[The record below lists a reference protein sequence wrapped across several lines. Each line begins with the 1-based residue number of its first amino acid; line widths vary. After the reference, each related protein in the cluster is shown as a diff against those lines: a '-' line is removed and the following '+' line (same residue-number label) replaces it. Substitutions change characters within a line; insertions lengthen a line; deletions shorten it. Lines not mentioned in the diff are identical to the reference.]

1 MAIVFPEHFD
11 LARIEKAR
19 VFSKAAHTAAGN
31 IRKFTNTDYHH
42 HPESVVAILMHVP
55 GVTENM
61 VIAAYLHDVLEDTKV
76 KRRHIFEEF
85 GFEVLQLVLGLTDIS
100 IAADGTREIRKMI
113 DRAHLAGQNIDVK
126 NIKVADLIHNGK
138 DIVNKDAGFAKIFI
152 PEMELVLEVMT
163 EADPDLLKIAL
174 KIPKDYHSAIR
185 NVEKQRKQKQ
195 EAAANVS

>member
-1 MAIVFPEHFD
+1 MPIVFPEQFN

-31 IRKFTNTDYHH
+31 IRKFANTDYHH

-126 NIKVADLIHNGK
+126 NIKIADLIHNAK
-138 DIVNKDAGFAKIFI
+138 DIINKDAGFAKIFI
-152 PEMELVLEVMT
+152 PEMELTFPILEAGDPELFAELKDIVKRYHEKVRL
-163 EADPDLLKIAL
+163 EANNP
-174 KIPKDYHSAIR
+174 PK
-185 NVEKQRKQKQ
+185 RK
-195 EAAANVS
+195 